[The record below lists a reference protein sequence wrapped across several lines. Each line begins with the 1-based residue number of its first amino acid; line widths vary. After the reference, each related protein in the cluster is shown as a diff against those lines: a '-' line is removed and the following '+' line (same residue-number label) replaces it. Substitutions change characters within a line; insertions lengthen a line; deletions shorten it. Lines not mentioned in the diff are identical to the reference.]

1 MGNGYAHLKEW
12 GKCNVKTSGNLMSIF
27 FGGGRKATE
36 EAGEMTQRLNTFTA
50 LAQDSGSL
58 LGAHS
63 CL

>member
-12 GKCNVKTSGNLMSIF
+12 GKCNVKTSGNLMSIYF
-27 FGGGRKATE
+27 FLRKATE